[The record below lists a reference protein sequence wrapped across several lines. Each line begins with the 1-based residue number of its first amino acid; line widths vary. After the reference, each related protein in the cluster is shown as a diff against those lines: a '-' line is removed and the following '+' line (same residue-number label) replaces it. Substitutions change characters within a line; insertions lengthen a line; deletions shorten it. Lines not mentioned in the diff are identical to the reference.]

1 MKVYH
6 SVQNLLVAHTYTHRE
21 TDRQIGDMI
30 SLLLFLECNLKRNRT
45 RGEIVIT
52 AELIT
57 CSENQDLEIF
67 LKCLSH
73 VRKLKISSKFA
84 QRNSYP
90 NPQKRYIR
98 NQERYGGI
106 RLTNS
111 EHKMYSSVLKAKL
124 PKIRE
129 NLFVEEQNS
138 FREEIVCR

>member
-1 MKVYH
+1 
-6 SVQNLLVAHTYTHRE
+6 
-21 TDRQIGDMI
+21 MI

-84 QRNSYP
+84 QINSYHP
-90 NPQKRYIR
+90 NPQKKDTL
-98 NQERYGGI
+98 ETKKGMEA
-106 RLTNS
+106 L
-111 EHKMYSSVLKAKL
+111 H
-124 PKIRE
+124 
-129 NLFVEEQNS
+129 
-138 FREEIVCR
+138 